1 MGWGSTYKMQSIHYS
16 VSVNNL
22 KNSTLIPQPS
32 TLNPQPSTLN
42 PQPEFFWNLKL
53 CQGYFVEKTR
63 DYLGEVIYYFFV
75 AIFENGHIAA
85 DQGIF

>member
-1 MGWGSTYKMQSIHYS
+1 MQSIHYS